1 MNQRKVLSR
10 RFVSLILL
18 FSVLGAGCAIPRTW
32 EYPPVPPGTLLTVK
46 AAKAVSTK
54 VAVRPFRDLRGS
66 DAQEESWKVAIPFY
80 PYALDS
86 FDRPETIKAVEGVPL
101 IKLNPSQD
109 FARATA
115 DELRNAGVFS
125 AVSLVEGAGSPGAD
139 LVLDGTIRATGW
151 KRARTTYMLGPV
163 GVIFWLLGAPMGEN
177 TNTVE
182 MDIQLA
188 PASDPA
194 KPVWQFT
201 MQFKDEHLVG
211 IYYGREES
219 VENYATAVQE
229 TLKPALVNLVKIA
242 AERPEILQPAK

>member
-1 MNQRKVLSR
+1 MKQRKVLSR

-46 AAKAVSTK
+46 AAKSVPTK
-54 VAVRPFRDLRGS
+54 VAVRPFRDLRGNNVQ
-66 DAQEESWKVAIPFY
+66 DESWRVAIPFY
-80 PYALDS
+80 PYAVDS
-86 FDRPETIKAVEGVPL
+86 FDRPETVKAVEGVPL
-101 IKLNPSQD
+101 IKMNPSQD

-125 AVSLVEGAGSPGAD
+125 AVSLGEGAGAD

-163 GVIFWLLGAPMGEN
+163 GVIFWILGLPMGEN

-182 MDIQLA
+182 MDLQLA
-188 PASDPA
+188 PASAPA

-219 VENYATAVQE
+219 VENYAIAVQDA
-229 TLKPALVNLVKIA
+229 LKPALANLVKIA